1 MQWTDYGSY
10 SLCVC
15 VLTNATKSMYWLV
28 LFSKITIFSEKS
40 NLRNLKLVVGK
51 FSIEMEKIEKYR
63 KKYAGKFSGKHF
75 F

>member
-1 MQWTDYGSY
+1 M
-10 SLCVC
+10 
-15 VLTNATKSMYWLV
+15 TNATKSMFWLV

-40 NLRNLKLVVGK
+40 NLRNLKLVVEK

-63 KKYAGKFSGKHF
+63 KKYAGKLSGKHF